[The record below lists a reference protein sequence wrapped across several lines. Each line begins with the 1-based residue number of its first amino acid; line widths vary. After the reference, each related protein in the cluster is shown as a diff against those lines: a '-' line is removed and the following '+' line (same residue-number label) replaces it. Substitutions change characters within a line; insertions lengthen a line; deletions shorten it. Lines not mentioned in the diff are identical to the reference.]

1 MKLTDSIAEWP
12 DLRNGAPDPL
22 AIPPGGPPLF
32 PVRPLLGKQSG
43 FTTIDLAAGIER
55 DTWSL
60 EFFIKNLTDTTGDLY
75 RFTECATQI
84 CGHETYIVPLTPRQF
99 GLRYSQK
106 FD

>member
-1 MKLTDSIAEWP
+1 LST
-12 DLRNGAPDPL
+12 
-22 AIPPGGPPLF
+22 
-32 PVRPLLGKQSG
+32 
-43 FTTIDLAAGIER
+43 GIER

-60 EFFIKNLTDTTGDLY
+60 EFFIKNVTDTTGDLY
-75 RFTECATQI
+75 RFTECATQV